1 MTASDLAL
9 LKANHRKQLTLCAE
23 LEEIADNLPDHVN
36 RQRCL
41 HLARVLC
48 PFIMEAHAL
57 EERALFSEVYALA
70 HTLPNLEI
78 TIERLRWEHFEDLCF
93 SEELR
98 EALLD
103 LGKADRVP
111 DELVVVGV
119 LLRRRQVHEHLCV
132 LVPVLVR
139 VADERIHRPAEHDL
153 DALAAGRAP
162 PAHFVRRGRHARRR
176 GREHRR

>member
-9 LKANHRKQLTLCAE
+9 LKASHRKQLALCAE

-41 HLARVLC
+41 HLARSLC
-48 PFIMEAHAL
+48 PIIMEAHAL
-57 EERALFSEVYALA
+57 EECALFSKVHALA
-70 HTLPNLEI
+70 HTLPNLDI

-103 LGKADRVP
+103 LGRADRP
-111 DELVVVGV
+111 INGEALGYM
-119 LLRRRQVHEHLCV
+119 LRGFFESLRRHVAFEQEMLMPLLDLAKSDATRNGPGEH
-132 LVPVLVR
+132 
-139 VADERIHRPAEHDL
+139 
-153 DALAAGRAP
+153 
-162 PAHFVRRGRHARRR
+162 
-176 GREHRR
+176 

>member
-103 LGKADRVP
+103 LGRDDRQING
-111 DELVVVGV
+111 EAVGYM
-119 LLRRRQVHEHLCV
+119 LRGFFESLRRHVAFEQEVLMPLLDVAESDATCNGPGEH
-132 LVPVLVR
+132 
-139 VADERIHRPAEHDL
+139 
-153 DALAAGRAP
+153 
-162 PAHFVRRGRHARRR
+162 
-176 GREHRR
+176 